1 MDPRSGY
8 AEIFPTRVH
17 KFEFDKKLLETIP
30 ESSLKVQQ
38 IDEIIST
45 WQSNSK
51 TSFVDVSKDLKF
63 KKVNDEVLRLS
74 SLVCPTHER
83 IGEWKIVGAWMN
95 IQAPGQVGFDFHAHC
110 DSFMSCTLYLKG
122 KGMSLGFRDEARQ
135 ANTSKSNEVSNYDIQ
150 VSHTWWDDIWLP
162 VESGD
167 LLVFPSYQL
176 HKPNP
181 NEADEERIS
190 IAYNLMPC
198 RKQEAKRLP
207 WSMELEL

>member
-1 MDPRSGY
+1 MDRHSGY

-17 KFEFDKKLLETIP
+17 KFEFDKKLLAAIP
-30 ESSLKVQQ
+30 ESSLKIQQ
-38 IDEIIST
+38 VDEIISRWKT
-45 WQSNSK
+45 NSK
-51 TSFVDVSKDLKF
+51 TSFVDVLKEPDF
-63 KKVNDEVLRLS
+63 KEVNDEVLRLS
-74 SLVCPTHER
+74 SSACPSQER

-95 IQAPGQVGFDFHAHC
+95 IQEPGQVGFDFHSHC

-122 KGMSLGFRDEARQ
+122 KNMSLGFRDEARQ
-135 ANTSKSNEVSNYDIQ
+135 ANSSRSNEVSNYDIQ
-150 VSHTWWDDIWLP
+150 VCHTWWDDIWLP
-162 VESGD
+162 VEAGD

-181 NEADEERIS
+181 NEEDEERIS

-198 RKQEAKRLP
+198 RKQEVERLP